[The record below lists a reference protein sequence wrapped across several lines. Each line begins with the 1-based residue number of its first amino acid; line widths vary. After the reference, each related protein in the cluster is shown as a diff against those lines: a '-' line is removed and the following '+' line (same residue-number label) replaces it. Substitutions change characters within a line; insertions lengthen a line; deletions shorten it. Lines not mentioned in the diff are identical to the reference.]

1 MIKMIMYSYNNEC
14 NDVSNP
20 NPAPLT
26 IHNHTAKINNKM
38 LTPQEDKNL
47 N

>member
-1 MIKMIMYSYNNEC
+1 MIKMIMYSYNNKC

-26 IHNHTAKINNKM
+26 IQYRTIKINNKM
-38 LTPQEDKNL
+38 LTLQEDKNL